1 MRYRYS
7 VRDTQFVDSR
17 ATQNMFDIEDYL
29 DQIGVERTDKVY
41 CTPDRSIN
49 VSLYYC
55 NRKGIT
61 DYSRFRNFSLEE
73 RLQKMK
79 AYQIEYVILGSR
91 EPYKDVENLDQILGE
106 KIGQTGDTEIFRLE
120 TISH

>member
-1 MRYRYS
+1 
-7 VRDTQFVDSR
+7 
-17 ATQNMFDIEDYL
+17 
-29 DQIGVERTDKVY
+29 
-41 CTPDRSIN
+41 
-49 VSLYYC
+49 
-55 NRKGIT
+55 
-61 DYSRFRNFSLEE
+61 
-73 RLQKMK
+73 MK